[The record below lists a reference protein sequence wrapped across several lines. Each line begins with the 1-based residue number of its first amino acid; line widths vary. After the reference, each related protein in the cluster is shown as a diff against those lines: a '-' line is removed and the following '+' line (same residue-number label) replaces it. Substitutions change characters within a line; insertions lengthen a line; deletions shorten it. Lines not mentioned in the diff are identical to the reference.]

1 MNSPFTREE
10 QDFARSVKRL
20 ATGVEK
26 LVEILER
33 IEDKLANQK

>member
-20 ATGVEK
+20 AIGVEK
-26 LVEILER
+26 LVELLER
-33 IEDKLANQK
+33 IDAKLDNQK

>member
-10 QDFARSVKRL
+10 QDFSRSVKRL

-26 LVEILER
+26 LVEILDR
-33 IEDKLANQK
+33 IEAKLNNQK

>member
-1 MNSPFTREE
+1 MNPPFTREE

-33 IEDKLANQK
+33 IEDKFANQK

>member
-10 QDFARSVKRL
+10 QDFASRVTRL